1 MSSILTSGRRASWR
15 LATLAVGTAVVT
27 TAALTS
33 SALGVGPDTEVTTS
47 STQAKPA
54 LSTSPADYTAGRYI
68 VQVAGDPVATYTG
81 GVKGLAATKSAKGQ
95 NVDTT
100 SPAADAYQ
108 AHLKQKQRDVLA
120 KVGVEPADS
129 HTVAFNGATVELT
142 ALQAAKLASHP
153 EVVAITKDELR
164 QLTTNQSPDFLDM
177 PQLWSAAGGQTKAGS
192 GIVVGVID
200 TGIWPESSSF
210 RPNLTPVPS
219 DWNGECVTGE
229 EFTASDC
236 NNKVIGARYYVD
248 GFGVENLSPEEYLS
262 PRDGD
267 GHGSHTASTAAGNRV
282 PKVTV
287 DGTKFG
293 PVSGMAPG
301 AKIAAYKVCWTGNP
315 ETGGGCATSD
325 LVAAVDDAVADGV
338 DVINFSIGSGTESE
352 ISDPVEI
359 AFLSAAIAGVFVSAS
374 AGNSGP
380 GESTLDHP
388 SPWITTVGA
397 STHKVSEKK
406 LVLGDGRQ
414 FVGASS
420 TNELPA
426 LTPMALA
433 SASPAAGVSTADAAL
448 CRLGSLDP
456 AKISGKLVVCERGA
470 IARAEKSQAVKDAG
484 GVGMV
489 LINVTPS
496 SLNADLHYV
505 PSVHLPE
512 TALAPVTEYVAAGN
526 AVGKIVALA
535 PGESEAQV
543 PVMAGFSSRGPSTS
557 TGGDILK
564 PDIAAPGVDVL
575 AAVTPYNHGGR
586 SYDLKSGTSMAAPHI
601 AGIAAVLKGLH
612 PDWSPM
618 MVKSAMMTTAG
629 NTVGTTSPFEQGA
642 GNVRPTLATDPV
654 AVLDSSQ
661 LDWYGYLAHEGLIAP
676 LPGLKEVSGTDLNLA
691 SIASGQ
697 VLSSLTTKRTFT
709 GVSDRAQTLAFS
721 AADLPGFA
729 VTVDKPS
736 IVLAKGQKQT
746 VTFTFKRTT
755 APLEAWTTGSVT
767 YTATGGDVLRM
778 PVALFPVAAAIDNA
792 DLRETGDSGST
803 TVTVT
808 PGFSGTLVTSVH
820 GLAGTTPVDGTVTFD
835 VNAFNPG
842 APSDASPAVDSH
854 NFTVP
859 AGSTLGR
866 VSIDGADSD
875 DLDIW
880 LYQVNGADLE
890 LVGFGATGSADEEVT
905 IEAIPAG
912 EYRAFVHGYAGS
924 NGAYTYRG
932 WAVGDTAE
940 GNLTVDPATAEVT
953 AGTPQ
958 PFDLTWNGLAPAQDY
973 LGQVEFTDVEGNG
986 TSTIIEIR

>member
-1 MSSILTSGRRASWR
+1 VSSILTSGRRASWR

-33 SALGVGPDTEVTTS
+33 PALGVGPDTEVTTS

-81 GVKGLAATKSAKGQ
+81 GVRGLVATKAAKGQ

-100 SPAADAYQ
+100 SSAAQAYK
-108 AHLKQKQRDVLA
+108 AYLKQKQRDVLA
-120 KVGVEPADS
+120 TVGVEPAAS
-129 HTVAFNGATVELT
+129 HTIAFNGATVELT
-142 ALQAAKLASHP
+142 ALQAAKLANRP

-164 QLTTNQSPDFLDM
+164 QLTTNQSPDFLGM
-177 PQLWSAAGGQTKAGS
+177 PQLWSAAGGQTKAGA

-248 GFGVENLSPEEYLS
+248 GFGAENLSPEEYLS
-262 PRDGD
+262 PRDGN

-293 PVSGMAPG
+293 TVSGMAPG
-301 AKIAAYKVCWTGNP
+301 AKIAAYKVCWTGL
-315 ETGGGCATSD
+315 EGGGCATSD
-325 LVAAVDDAVADGV
+325 LVAAIDDAVADGV

-352 ISDPVEI
+352 VSDPVEI
-359 AFLSAAIAGVFVSAS
+359 AFLAAAISGVFVSAS

-420 TNELPA
+420 TNDLPA

-433 SASPAAGVSTADAAL
+433 SESPASGATAAESTL
-448 CRLGSLDP
+448 CVPGSLDP
-456 AKISGKLVVCERGA
+456 AKVSGKLVVCERGA
-470 IARAEKSQAVKDAG
+470 IARADKSQAVKDAG
-484 GVGMV
+484 GAGMV

-512 TALAPVTEYVAAGN
+512 TALAPVNAYVAAGN

-543 PVMAGFSSRGPSTS
+543 PVMAGFSSRGPSTT

-575 AAVTPYNHGGR
+575 AAVTPFNHGGR
-586 SYDLKSGTSMAAPHI
+586 SYDLLSGTSMAAPHI
-601 AGIAAVLKGLH
+601 AGIAAVLRGLH

-642 GNVRPTLATDPV
+642 GNVRPTVATNPV

-661 LDWYGYLAHEGLIAP
+661 LDWYGYLAHEGIIAP
-676 LPGLKEVSGTDLNLA
+676 LPGLKEVSGTDLNQA
-691 SIASGQ
+691 SIAAGQ
-697 VLSSLTTKRTFT
+697 VVGSLTTKRTFT
-709 GVSDRAQTLAFS
+709 GVSDRTQNLAFS

-729 VTVDKPS
+729 VTVDKPT

-746 VTFTFKRTT
+746 VTFTFERTT
-755 APLEAWTTGSVT
+755 APLDAWTTGAIKF
-767 YTATGGDVLRM
+767 TATGGDVVRM

-808 PGFSGTLVTSVH
+808 PGFSGTMTSSVH

-835 VNAFNPG
+835 SGAFDPG
-842 APSDASPAVDSH
+842 APATGPAVDVYDL
-854 NFTVP
+854 TVP

-880 LYQVNGADLE
+880 LYRVNGAELE

-912 EYRAFVHGYAGS
+912 QYRAYVHGYAGS
-924 NGAYTYRG
+924 DGAYTYRG
-932 WAVGDTAE
+932 WAVGDPAV
-940 GNLTVDPATAEVT
+940 GNLTVDPPAAEVT

-958 PFDLTWNGLAPAQDY
+958 PFDLIWSGLAPAQDY
-973 LGQVEFTDVEGNG
+973 LGWVEFSDVEGNG